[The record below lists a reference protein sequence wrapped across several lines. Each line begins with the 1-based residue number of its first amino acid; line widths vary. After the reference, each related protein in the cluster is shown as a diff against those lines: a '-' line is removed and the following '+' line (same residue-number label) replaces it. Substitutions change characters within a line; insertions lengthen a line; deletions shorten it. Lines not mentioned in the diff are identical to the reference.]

1 MGCRPARRCATLLTE
16 LGEIYKAAAEL
27 YADGHDNL
35 EDVMGDISNVVRR
48 LTEAEA
54 NITGMI
60 SKPINGMVYWIE
72 VQPNGKTAFSECRA
86 AQCRAI
92 GRKISVA

>member
-1 MGCRPARRCATLLTE
+1 MAWDATGETLRNLLAE
-16 LGEIYKAAAEL
+16 LGDIYKAAAEL

-60 SKPINGMVYWIE
+60 SKPNRGHGLLDRSATQSKSFVIE
-72 VQPNGKTAFSECRA
+72 RRA
-86 AQCRAI
+86 VER
-92 GRKISVA
+92 G